1 MGFIYKITNLIN
13 QKVYIGQTSRT
24 IDIRWQQHLYSSKD
38 GESLLYR
45 AMRKYGIE
53 NFSIEQVEETSL
65 LNEREIFWINY
76 YNSFEK
82 GYNMTLGGE
91 GSQIIQRDK
100 IISLWNQGLNLSD
113 ISLKTGHAKRH
124 ISNALQAEGIT
135 KEEIFNR
142 GRETACAKRSIP
154 VYKFDLNGN
163 FINSYCSAKEAG
175 RDNNLSASHILNCC
189 NDKELSCGGFLWS
202 FSQQI
207 DKQSIF
213 KISEKKQG
221 GKIDKRPVEQR
232 DKNNNY
238 IQTFESLGAAAK
250 AVNGSSANIFA
261 ACNGRQ
267 KTAYGFK
274 WNYSLV
280 EVKK

>member
-24 IDIRWQQHLYSSKD
+24 IDIRWQQHLELSKT
-38 GESLLYR
+38 GETHLYR

-65 LNEREIFWINY
+65 LNEREIFWIDY
-76 YNSFEK
+76 YKSFEK

-91 GSQIIQRDK
+91 GGKKIQIDK

-113 ISLKTGHAKRH
+113 ISLKTGHAIRH
-124 ISNALQAEGIT
+124 ISNALQTEGIT

-142 GRETACAKRSIP
+142 GQETACAKRSVP

-189 NDKELSCGGFLWS
+189 NGKELSCGGFLWS

-207 DKQSIF
+207 GKQNVS
-213 KISEKKQG
+213 KKKQG

-274 WNYSLV
+274 WNYDMV
-280 EVKK
+280 EVRK